1 MCLQV
6 YYLKKK
12 NGKRPKPGVDSTG
25 SRKKEK
31 LVLNEGYDDENHDY
45 IVKPGERWNDQ
56 YEIDSLIGKGSFG
69 QVSAVLLIISL
80 TLFNPSMLTVAIW
93 KQAAIKYPVPD
104 RVKQSFVIFDVW
116 AL

>member
-1 MCLQV
+1 MYFISCIHCMLVVGLQV

-12 NGKRPKPGVDSTG
+12 NGKRPKPGVDSTS

-45 IVKPGERWNDQ
+45 IIKPGERWNDQ

-69 QVSAVLLIISL
+69 QVALSCFLSLLLI
-80 TLFNPSMLTVAIW
+80 
-93 KQAAIKYPVPD
+93 
-104 RVKQSFVIFDVW
+104 R
-116 AL
+116 

>member
-1 MCLQV
+1 
-6 YYLKKK
+6 LKKK
-12 NGKRPKPGVDSTG
+12 NGKRPKPGVDSTS

-69 QVSAVLLIISL
+69 QVTLLFYLHVYMHTYIHTYVYTSL
-80 TLFNPSMLTVAIW
+80 YSTRI
-93 KQAAIKYPVPD
+93 
-104 RVKQSFVIFDVW
+104 VKRI
-116 AL
+116 

>member
-1 MCLQV
+1 
-6 YYLKKK
+6 LKKK
-12 NGKRPKPGVDSTG
+12 NGKRPKPGVDSTS

-69 QVSAVLLIISL
+69 QVTAVVVLVSLIDRL
-80 TLFNPSMLTVAIW
+80 KPAMEVALQYSTIGN
-93 KQAAIKYPVPD
+93 I
-104 RVKQSFVIFDVW
+104 
-116 AL
+116 

>member
-1 MCLQV
+1 
-6 YYLKKK
+6 LKKK
-12 NGKRPKPGVDSTG
+12 NGKRPKPGVDSTS

-69 QVSAVLLIISL
+69 QVTTVVLVSLIGRLKPAVEVALRTYDTVQEEI
-80 TLFNPSMLTVAIW
+80 FNV
-93 KQAAIKYPVPD
+93 
-104 RVKQSFVIFDVW
+104 R
-116 AL
+116 

>member
-1 MCLQV
+1 
-6 YYLKKK
+6 LKKK
-12 NGKRPKPGVDSTG
+12 NGKRPKPGVDSTS

-69 QVSAVLLIISL
+69 QVTLLFYLHVYMHTYIHTYVYTSL
-80 TLFNPSMLTVAIW
+80 YSTRI
-93 KQAAIKYPVPD
+93 
-104 RVKQSFVIFDVW
+104 VK
-116 AL
+116 

>member
-1 MCLQV
+1 
-6 YYLKKK
+6 
-12 NGKRPKPGVDSTG
+12 VDSTS

-69 QVSAVLLIISL
+69 QVTAVVVLVSLIDRL
-80 TLFNPSMLTVAIW
+80 KPAMEVALQYSTIGN
-93 KQAAIKYPVPD
+93 I
-104 RVKQSFVIFDVW
+104 
-116 AL
+116 

>member
-1 MCLQV
+1 M
-6 YYLKKK
+6 KKK
-12 NGKRPKPGVDSTG
+12 NGKRPKPGVDSTS

-69 QVSAVLLIISL
+69 QVTAVVVLVSLIDRL
-80 TLFNPSMLTVAIW
+80 KPAMEVALQYSTIGN
-93 KQAAIKYPVPD
+93 I
-104 RVKQSFVIFDVW
+104 
-116 AL
+116 

>member
-1 MCLQV
+1 M
-6 YYLKKK
+6 
-12 NGKRPKPGVDSTG
+12 DSTS

-69 QVSAVLLIISL
+69 QVTAVVVLVSLIDRL
-80 TLFNPSMLTVAIW
+80 KPAMEVALQYSTIGN
-93 KQAAIKYPVPD
+93 I
-104 RVKQSFVIFDVW
+104 
-116 AL
+116 